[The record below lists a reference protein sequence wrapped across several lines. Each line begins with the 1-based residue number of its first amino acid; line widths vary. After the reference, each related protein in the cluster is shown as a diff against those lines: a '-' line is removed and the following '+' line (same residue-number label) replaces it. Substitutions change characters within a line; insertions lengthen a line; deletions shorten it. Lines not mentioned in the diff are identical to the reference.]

1 MRNVWKRWR
10 NSWRFTSRNRSSAGR
25 DTEQYVDLP
34 KGEEVEGQMKEYRKR
49 LYLSVL
55 GMLISLTAGCQTSGS
70 LSGEVKQTNASLSI
84 DVLKDELIYWEP
96 VIQEFQK
103 RYPDVQ
109 VEICSYSAEE
119 MVETASKRETELMA
133 GEGKDIYLSI
143 ESSGFDFYKVQQS
156 GYLPICI
163 PFFRKNPDFPKRITL
178 QGCLTYLKMKRPA
191 VWFPH
196 RPSSPPV

>member
-1 MRNVWKRWR
+1 
-10 NSWRFTSRNRSSAGR
+10 
-25 DTEQYVDLP
+25 
-34 KGEEVEGQMKEYRKR
+34 MKEYRKR

-133 GEGKDIYLSI
+133 GDRLTVMTDEQDA
-143 ESSGFDFYKVQQS
+143 
-156 GYLPICI
+156 GYIHDKLENLCYTS
-163 PFFRKNPDFPKRITL
+163 F
-178 QGCLTYLKMKRPA
+178 
-191 VWFPH
+191 
-196 RPSSPPV
+196 

>member
-1 MRNVWKRWR
+1 
-10 NSWRFTSRNRSSAGR
+10 
-25 DTEQYVDLP
+25 
-34 KGEEVEGQMKEYRKR
+34 MKEYRKR

-103 RYPDVQ
+103 QYPDVQ

-156 GYLPICI
+156 GVFADLY
-163 PFFRKNPDFPKRITL
+163 PFFQEESGFSEE
-178 QGCLTYLKMKRPA
+178 
-191 VWFPH
+191 
-196 RPSSPPV
+196 SSPSKNGGGLSFFSVYGFFIKTGVAGNVCAVSLLWREQLCMERL